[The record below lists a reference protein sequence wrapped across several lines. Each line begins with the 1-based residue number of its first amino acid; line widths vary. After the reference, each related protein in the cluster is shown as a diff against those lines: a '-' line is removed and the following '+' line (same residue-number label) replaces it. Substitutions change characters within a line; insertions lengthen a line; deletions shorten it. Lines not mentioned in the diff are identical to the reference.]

1 MANNFSEVN
10 NPEVGADGYTAVTSL
25 YTTENNTI
33 NPNGTGVTYERNETL
48 AKAEIAIQGVILY
61 MALFGNL
68 IVIIVLLH
76 RKRKLSRMQ
85 MFIVHLAIADI
96 SVALFQTLPQLVMDI
111 TNRFDGNN
119 FLCKLSKYMQVATMY
134 SSTYVLIMTALDR
147 YMSICHPLM
156 SQTWTTRRVH
166 LMVLIAW
173 ILSGLFSIPQ
183 LIIFSYGKSPYNGEN
198 DCIDNFDV
206 VNAYWELQAYVVWI
220 FMSVYAIPFVIL
232 TVCYTRICHIVWISA
247 SAKETTNSTKQRR
260 YLRFYKSNSDSRST
274 TTSVRNEIRKP
285 RAHSKKMS
293 KSKIKTVKLTLTVVL
308 CFIICWA
315 PFFITQMWS
324 AFDLNA
330 PYYTSHIM
338 AIATL
343 LASLNSCTNP
353 WIYLAFSGRLCHRQK
368 RPRAKTTWMSSVNT
382 YTTDTAGETMRM
394 RKITSDSASFTRSF
408 DEKDV
413 CKLADDV

>member
-1 MANNFSEVN
+1 MAKANNMTDID
-10 NPEVGADGYTAVTSL
+10 NPSDPDGYTVVTTNTYSIGN
-25 YTTENNTI
+25 TTNHS
-33 NPNGTGVTYERNETL
+33 NGTGTAYERNETL
-48 AKAEIAIQGVILY
+48 AKAEIAVLGTILY
-61 MALFGNL
+61 LALFGNL
-68 IVIIVLLH
+68 IVIIVLLY

-85 MFIVHLAIADI
+85 MFIIHLAIADI
-96 SVALFQTLPQLVMDI
+96 SVALFQVLPQLVMDI

-119 FLCKLSKYMQVATMY
+119 FLCKLTKYMQVATMY

-147 YMSICHPLM
+147 YMSICHPLT

-183 LIIFSYGKSPYNGEN
+183 LIIFSYGKSPYNEAY
-198 DCIDNFDV
+198 DCIDNFDFE
-206 VNAYWELQAYVVWI
+206 NAYWELQAYVLWI
-220 FMSVYAIPFVIL
+220 FVSVYAIPFVIL
-232 TVCYTRICHIVWISA
+232 TVCYSKICHVVWISVN
-247 SAKETTNSTKQRR
+247 AKENH
-260 YLRFYKSNSDSRST
+260 SNSGKQKKYLNKSASIQR
-274 TTSVRNEIRKP
+274 EIRKP

-353 WIYLAFSGRLCHRQK
+353 WIYLAFSGRLCKRQK
-368 RPRAKTTWMSSVNT
+368 RPRSKTTWMSSVNT
-382 YTTDTAGETMRM
+382 YTTEAGETMRM
-394 RKITSDSASFTRSF
+394 RKITSDSTSFTRSF
-408 DEKDV
+408 DDKDV
-413 CKLADDV
+413 CKAADDV